1 MMNNKKWIVLIVMII
16 SFTIVNAQTKFKNVA
31 DAVEALRVAMVD
43 ANVPMLTLLT
53 DDSLTYGHS
62 SGKIQNKSEFIQ
74 SLGSGESDFVSI
86 DLTHQSIK
94 MFGNIATVRHTFTAI
109 TNDNKKQGNVKID
122 ILLVWKR
129 SHHTWKLIARQAVK
143 SPQ

>member
-1 MMNNKKWIVLIVMII
+1 MNKKKWMVLGAMLMSCI
-16 SFTIVNAQTKFKNVA
+16 IVNAQTKFKNVA
-31 DAVEALRVAMVD
+31 DAAEALRVAMVG
-43 ANVPMLTLLT
+43 ANVSMLTQLT

-62 SGKIQNKSEFIQ
+62 SGKIQSKSQLIQ
-74 SLGSGESDFVSI
+74 SLSSGESDFVSI
-86 DLTHQSIK
+86 DITHQSIR
-94 MFGNIATVRHTFTAI
+94 MFGNTAIIRHTLSAV
-109 TNDNKKQGNVKID
+109 TNDNKKPGTVKID